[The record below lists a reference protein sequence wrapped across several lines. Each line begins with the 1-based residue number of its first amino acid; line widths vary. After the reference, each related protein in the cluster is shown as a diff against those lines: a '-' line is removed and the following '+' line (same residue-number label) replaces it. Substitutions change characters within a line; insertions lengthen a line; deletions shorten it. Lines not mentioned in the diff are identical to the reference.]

1 MLDENIKLPE
11 EENTSTSQ
19 NSEKN
24 KNELEQDIVEEAIQE
39 TIEEDIQNSEI
50 EIVEEVVSKK
60 VDTSDEENNTA
71 INEIDDEIAASSE
84 GSTHENIEE
93 QDYSSLSIEDLV
105 VELTKLVKDS
115 PVQSIQNNVN
125 SLKNAFNIKFGEILR
140 KEKAKFI
147 VDGGNVIDFQ
157 YSNPIK
163 TTYNSILYDYKVK
176 RNEFYAG
183 QENALKKNLEAK
195 LEIIEELKHLIDN
208 ADGTTMYKIFK
219 DIQSK
224 WREVGPIPRA
234 KYNDAW
240 KTYHHHVERFYD
252 LLHLNND
259 LRELDFK
266 HNLEEKLKLV
276 VKAEELAELEDVNFA
291 FKELQVVHKLWKEEV
306 GPVAR
311 NEREAV
317 WNRFSEATKK
327 IHDKRHE
334 FFKDVKSKYEENVEK
349 KLEIISLI
357 EAVDISKNESR
368 SDWQKSIDQIDTLR
382 NQFFKVGQT
391 SRNKSDE
398 IWSKFKSATKKF
410 NIEKNKYFKDVKKD
424 HLDNLNAKK
433 LLIEKAVALKD
444 SEDWDSTTEV
454 MKKIQSD
461 WKKIGHVPRKYSD
474 KLWKE
479 FKDACNYYFARLH
492 KRQDAGNKEQLEVFN
507 EKKDILK
514 HLKEDFEDDDKDLT
528 LADIKDYVNDW
539 RNLGRVPYE
548 MRHIEV
554 KFNKLLDKVVE
565 TNEDIDKQEVE
576 MIKFKI
582 LVNGYLEQKNY
593 RKLDSEQLFVRKKV
607 DESIK
612 EIQQLE
618 NNLGFIS
625 NITEDN
631 PLVKNVRDNIAE
643 YKLKLEVWKTKLD
656 FLRQLEY

>member
-1 MLDENIKLPE
+1 
-11 EENTSTSQ
+11 
-19 NSEKN
+19 
-24 KNELEQDIVEEAIQE
+24 
-39 TIEEDIQNSEI
+39 
-50 EIVEEVVSKK
+50 
-60 VDTSDEENNTA
+60 
-71 INEIDDEIAASSE
+71 
-84 GSTHENIEE
+84 
-93 QDYSSLSIEDLV
+93 

-479 FKDACNYYFARLH
+479 FKDACNYYFDRLH

>member
-11 EENTSTSQ
+11 EDNTSTSQ
-19 NSEKN
+19 NSET
-24 KNELEQDIVEEAIQE
+24 NEKELKQEAAIEVAKEIIEE
-39 TIEEDIQNSEI
+39 TIQSSEP
-50 EIVEEVVSKK
+50 EAAA
-60 VDTSDEENNTA
+60 DTTDEEGNTA

-84 GSTHENIEE
+84 GSIHENLED
-93 QDYSSLSIEDLV
+93 QDYSSLSLEDLV
-105 VELTKLVKDS
+105 AELTKLVKES

-147 VDGGNVIDFQ
+147 EEGGNVIDFQ

-163 TTYNSILYDYKVK
+163 TAYNSILYDYKIK

-183 QENALKKNLEAK
+183 QENSLKKNLEAK

-208 ADGTTMYKIFK
+208 ADGSTMYKIFK

-276 VKAEELAELEDVNFA
+276 AKAEELAELEDVNFA
-291 FKELQVVHKLWKEEV
+291 FKELQIVHKLWKEEV

-317 WNRFSEATKK
+317 WNRFSDATKK

-357 EAVDISKNESR
+357 EAVDTSKNVSR
-368 SDWQKSIDQIDTLR
+368 SDWQKSIDQVDALR
-382 NQFFKVGQT
+382 NHFFKVGQT

-410 NIEKNKYFKDVKKD
+410 NVEKNKYFKDVKKD

-433 LLIEKAVALKD
+433 LLIEKAVALKN
-444 SEDWDSTTEV
+444 SEDWDATTEV

-479 FKDACNYYFARLH
+479 FKEACNYYFDRLH

-607 DESIK
+607 DESMK

-643 YKLKLEVWKTKLD
+643 YKLKLEIWKSKLD
-656 FLRQLEY
+656 YLRQLEY